1 MVSIQSSNCTE
12 NVSHKLWDMNKQCDS
27 VIVERKPDIV
37 LNKMEKTAIIVD
49 VVIPGHKRTIDQE
62 KEKIEKYQ
70 NFKRDS
76 KTLEP

>member
-1 MVSIQSSNCTE
+1 
-12 NVSHKLWDMNKQCDS
+12 MNKQCDS
-27 VIVERKPDIV
+27 VIVERKPDII